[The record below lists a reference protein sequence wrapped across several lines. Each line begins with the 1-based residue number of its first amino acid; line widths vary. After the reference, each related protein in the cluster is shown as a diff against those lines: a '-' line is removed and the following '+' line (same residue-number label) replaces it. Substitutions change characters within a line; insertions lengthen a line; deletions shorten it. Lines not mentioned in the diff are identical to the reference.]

1 MKLFATVAKRFLAIE
16 RLLGSHWCVAAM
28 VALALVRSLAS
39 VLAVNALGDLFSAIE
54 AGAYTAQSAALVL
67 LWLAALEILR
77 TGALWLRMRIA
88 SGESG
93 RLHRKLLR
101 RCIASGVEN
110 DMPDSERATV
120 AAKDVRRVAEDGF
133 AALEGSCTWLISI
146 AVYIVYGLIVNPA
159 ATAVLTAIELGVI
172 CSIQRLNSQLDAQ
185 NEARRAAYGKWFELL
200 SAMADKMEACMA
212 CLDPDK
218 LLALLEKRAFRW
230 ND

>member
-54 AGAYTAQSAALVL
+54 TGAYTAQSAALVL

-185 NEARRAAYGKWFELL
+185 NEARRAA
-200 SAMADKMEACMA
+200 
-212 CLDPDK
+212 
-218 LLALLEKRAFRW
+218 
-230 ND
+230 

>member
-1 MKLFATVAKRFLAIE
+1 MKDGCTVKLFATVAKRFLAIE

-54 AGAYTAQSAALVL
+54 TGAYTAQSAALVL

-88 SGESG
+88 SDESG

-172 CSIQRLNSQLDAQ
+172 SDR
-185 NEARRAAYGKWFELL
+185 
-200 SAMADKMEACMA
+200 
-212 CLDPDK
+212 
-218 LLALLEKRAFRW
+218 
-230 ND
+230 